1 LFELPK
7 YKQDFFYLKV
17 RTLPTNFFITLT
29 DYKHEV
35 IIYRSTGHVSE
46 NRKKKTKM
54 TPFTINAMIYDIIAK
69 IKELRIKYMIAHINT
84 KVNKNVRN
92 VFRTIG
98 RAVKLNLVKAEYSKP
113 IPHHFGTRKPKPRRL

>member
-46 NRKKKTKM
+46 NRKKK
-54 TPFTINAMIYDIIAK
+54 
-69 IKELRIKYMIAHINT
+69 
-84 KVNKNVRN
+84 NKNDSFYN
-92 VFRTIG
+92 
-98 RAVKLNLVKAEYSKP
+98 
-113 IPHHFGTRKPKPRRL
+113 